1 MTLTELSYYTRRAA
15 PLVVIFFLL
24 IFIFYYSIKLIFLL
38 GKPQEQPTISI
49 DPIFDKI
56 EIPVIKDA
64 TPSSGLSFTLDTIE
78 GKPITATAAAKVFF
92 IPEPQPKLGYRSQ
105 ILLMA
110 RQFGF
115 DPSIGYRLEGNSAFF
130 SDEKRKLT
138 INFANFNF
146 EYEYDFSKEDNLF
159 ANVILPSESEI
170 KNKAINFLKSIDR
183 YPEELALGKINIV
196 YFHYNPVDKSVVLA
210 DKNHPANIV
219 EVNFYRA
226 DIDSFPV
233 VTSKYN
239 ASSNHLIFTFINGG
253 IKILKAKIAFFE
265 KYEQEFGVYPLKTGD
280 EAYQELI
287 SGRGLIVVNNTQ
299 KKEITIKKM
308 SLAYFDP
315 DEYQKY
321 LQPVYVFV
329 GKDDFVAYVWAVR
342 NDYLK
347 DR

>member
-1 MTLTELSYYTRRAA
+1 LT
-15 PLVVIFFLL
+15 
-24 IFIFYYSIKLIFLL
+24 
-38 GKPQEQPTISI
+38 KPSEQLTISI
-49 DPIFDKI
+49 NPIFDKI
-56 EIPVIKDA
+56 ETPLIKDA

-105 ILLMA
+105 IFLMA
-110 RQFGF
+110 KQFGF
-115 DPSIGYRLEGNSAFF
+115 DPSVGYRLEGNNAYF
-130 SDEKRKLT
+130 SDDKRKLK

-159 ANVILPSESEI
+159 VNVILPSESEI
-170 KNKAINFLKSIDR
+170 KNKAIDFLKSIDR
-183 YPEELALGKINIV
+183 YPDEIAVGKINIV
-196 YFHYNPVDKSVVLA
+196 YFHYNPVDKSMILA
-210 DKNHPANIV
+210 DKNHSANIV
-219 EVNFYRA
+219 EIDFYRA
-226 DIDSFPV
+226 DVDSFPI

-239 ASSNHLIFTFINGG
+239 FSSNHMIFTFINDE

-265 KYEQEFGVYPLKTGD
+265 KYEQEFGIYPLKTGD

-299 KKEITIKKM
+299 RKDIIIKKM
-308 SLAYFDP
+308 FLAYFDP

-329 GKDDFVAYVWAVR
+329 GRDDFVAYVWAVR
-342 NDYLK
+342 KDYLK
-347 DR
+347 D